1 MNNDPE
7 IKQLIKLMGTIACF
21 EILRSKDLIT
31 DEELEKLKKS
41 VISDYDVDALTKYFN
56 KKHQKLN
63 KLVNFNSLIYI
74 KLLIYDIL
82 SILLGY

>member
-7 IKQLIKLMGTIACF
+7 VKQLIKLMGTIACF

-41 VISDYDVDALTKYFN
+41 AISDYDVDALLKYFN
-56 KKHQKLN
+56 KKN
-63 KLVNFNSLIYI
+63 KKGDKNGFS
-74 KLLIYDIL
+74 KEE
-82 SILLGY
+82 SSKC